1 MKRLFALILA
11 LSMLILCGCGSSE
24 EATPTSDTTAPA
36 TEATQPTT
44 EDTTPTTEATEPSTE
59 ATEPPTEPAPQF
71 RHPLTGELL
80 DAPLTNRLITASIGN
95 TKDAMPTKGL
105 SQADIVFEMYVNGL
119 TTRLLGM
126 FSYPADVFAIGSIR
140 SQRLHF
146 TDISHSYDTIAISA
160 GGSGY
165 VMGDVKRTGID
176 YMNVDTANST
186 DYAFRDSDRRS
197 QGYSREHTLFALG
210 GGLYEYAKSKNFRTE
225 LDQDKNYGMLWAEDK
240 ALTDGQS
247 ASTVTLT
254 FRLSTNRKDSIF
266 TYNPETGLYSFTQ
279 YNMEMVDG
287 GNGTPL
293 AFRNVFV
300 LLAKT
305 WTETESGNHYH
316 ISDLIGSGDGY
327 FACDGYMIPIQWHRE
342 TEDDVFTFTLA
353 DGTPLEQGVGTSYIA
368 IAPLKSEIK
377 AE

>member
-1 MKRLFALILA
+1 MKRILAFILA
-11 LSMLILCGCGSSE
+11 LTMLILCGCGGNSGE
-24 EATPTSDTTAPA
+24 TTPSVETT
-36 TEATQPTT
+36 EPTT
-44 EDTTPTTEATEPSTE
+44 ETTEPTTEATEPTTE
-59 ATEPPTEPAPQF
+59 ATEPPTEPAPQC

-80 DAPLTNRLITASIGN
+80 DAPLTNRLITAAIGN
-95 TKDAMPTKGL
+95 TRDAMPTCGL

-165 VMGDVKRTGID
+165 VMGDVKRSGID
-176 YMNVDTANST
+176 YMNVDTSGST
-186 DYAFRDSDRRS
+186 SYAFRDQERRS
-197 QGYSREHTLFALG
+197 KGYSKEHTLFALG
-210 GGLYEYAKSKNFRTE
+210 GGLYDYAESKKFRLT
-225 LDQDKNYGMLWAEDK
+225 LDGEKDYGMLWAEDK

-247 ASTVTLT
+247 ASTVKLT
-254 FRLSTNRKDSIF
+254 FHLSSNYKDSIF
-266 TYNPETGLYSFTQ
+266 TYNPDTGLYGFTQ
-279 YNMEMVDG
+279 YKMEMVDG
-287 GNGTPL
+287 NNGEPL

-300 LLAKT
+300 ILAKT

-316 ISDLIGSGDGY
+316 ISNLIGEGDGY
-327 FACDGYMIPIQWHRE
+327 FACDGYMIPIKWHRA
-342 TEDDVFTFTLA
+342 TEDDVFTFTHT

-368 IAPLKSEIK
+368 IAPTQSQVT